1 MAVEANYLNKTLYK
15 IQLYLLKVI
24 PIVMA
29 FICILNSVLSYF
41 DIDLPILSYIV
52 GNSFLTI
59 VYFYI
64 TSYVF
69 KFCFYHRMFMHYT
82 TITWIINIVDLYI
95 GIPIG
100 DLPYL
105 LLQLIIAGISLFIIL
120 YLYVK
125 SNKKVPAK
133 DS

>member
-1 MAVEANYLNKTLYK
+1 MAVEASYLNKTLYK

-24 PIVMA
+24 PMVMA

-59 VYFYI
+59 IYFYI

-69 KFCFYHRMFMHYT
+69 KFCSYHRMFMHYT

-105 LLQLIIAGISLFIIL
+105 LLQLIVSGISLFIIL

-125 SNKKVPAK
+125 SNKKAPAK

>member
-1 MAVEANYLNKTLYK
+1 MAVEASYLNKTLYK

-24 PIVMA
+24 PMVMA

-59 VYFYI
+59 IYFYI

-69 KFCFYHRMFMHYT
+69 KFCSYHRMFMHYT

-105 LLQLIIAGISLFIIL
+105 LLQLIVAGISLFIIL

-125 SNKKVPAK
+125 SNKKAPAK

>member
-1 MAVEANYLNKTLYK
+1 MAAEASYLNKTLYK

-24 PIVMA
+24 PMVMA

-69 KFCFYHRMFMHYT
+69 KFCSYHRMFMHYT

-105 LLQLIIAGISLFIIL
+105 LLQLIVAGISLFIIL

-125 SNKKVPAK
+125 SNKKVSAK

>member
-1 MAVEANYLNKTLYK
+1 M
-15 IQLYLLKVI
+15 
-24 PIVMA
+24 VMA

-69 KFCFYHRMFMHYT
+69 KFCSYHRMFMHYT

-105 LLQLIIAGISLFIIL
+105 LLQLIVAGISLFIIL

-125 SNKKVPAK
+125 SNKKVSAK